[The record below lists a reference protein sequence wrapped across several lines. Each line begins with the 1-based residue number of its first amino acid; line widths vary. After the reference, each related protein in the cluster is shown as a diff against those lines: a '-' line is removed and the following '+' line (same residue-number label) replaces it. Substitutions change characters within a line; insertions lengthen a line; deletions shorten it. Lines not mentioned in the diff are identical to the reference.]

1 MKKKIIFM
9 IVCFIFVF
17 GVTACDKKEEARGNT
32 NSNTEENSNLSTNKE
47 ESSTSSTSEE
57 ENPYV
62 VALTSKEFFTKAS
75 NKESFYVAVV
85 QDGCGACNAFKP
97 IFHTLAKEEKITVYE
112 INLTT
117 DERSDITKLIDDWG
131 ITHTPTTLHIQNGK
145 EKNRLIG
152 YQTEDNI
159 KSFMKK

>member
-9 IVCFIFVF
+9 IVCFTIVF
-17 GVTACDKKEEARGNT
+17 GITACAKKEETERNT
-32 NSNTEENSNLSTNKE
+32 NSNTEENRNSSTSKE
-47 ESSTSSTSEE
+47 ESSTSSTNEE

-62 VALTSKEFFTKAS
+62 VALTSKEFFAKVNA
-75 NKESFYVAVV
+75 KDSFYIAVV

-97 IFHTLAKEEKITVYE
+97 IFHKLAKDEKITVYE

-117 DERSDITKLIDDWG
+117 DDREYVTKLIDDWG
-131 ITHTPTTLHIQNGK
+131 ITHTPTTLYLQNGK

-152 YQTEDNI
+152 YQTEENM
-159 KSFMKK
+159 KSFIKK